1 MDIKLYY
8 EDNGKG
14 IPIVMLHGNNG
25 SSTYF
30 NHQVEYFSKK
40 YRVITV
46 DTRGHGKS
54 KRGNLPFTMDQF
66 VLDLDNLLN
75 ELNISNF
82 ILLGFSDGANIAMK
96 YALKYQKRIKALI
109 LCGGNIYR
117 NGLKLTFRLPVEIGY
132 IFTKLLSFNK
142 KIKRKNE
149 LLYLMMYEPNIKS
162 EKLSKIKVPTLVIA
176 GTNDIVKESHTK
188 EIANNIPNSKLLII
202 DGNHFILSN
211 KYEILNNEIDKF
223 LSSIKV

>member
-8 EDNGKG
+8 EDKGKG

-25 SSTYF
+25 SSIYF
-30 NHQVEYFSKK
+30 KHQIDYFSKK

-54 KRGNLPFTMDQF
+54 KRGTLPFTMDQF

-75 ELNISNF
+75 ELNIKEF

-96 YALKYQKRIKALI
+96 YALKYQEKIKALI

-117 NGLKLTFRLPVEIGY
+117 KGLKLSFRLPVELGY
-132 IFTKLLSFNK
+132 IFTKLLNM
-142 KIKRKNE
+142 KRKNE
-149 LLYLMMYEPNIKS
+149 FLYLMMYEPNIRN
-162 EKLSKIKVPTLVIA
+162 EELNQIKVPTLVIA
-176 GTNDIVKESHTK
+176 GTKDIVKEFHTK
-188 EIANNIPNSKLLII
+188 EIANNITNSKLLII
-202 DGNHFILSN
+202 DGNHYILSN
-211 KYEILNNEIDKF
+211 KHEILNKEIDKF
-223 LSSIKV
+223 LSNTKV